1 MPQRMIF
8 FVVQLYC
15 QWKLINYSMYILL
28 NWIDRRKEFR
38 LQFLYFGMTWD
49 PLSFF
54 VLQQFVLTPRTE
66 EKYNKI
72 NQEFDQMMKKNLL
85 QPVSLT
91 RIFIFFSFCWV
102 VFMKILIS
110 KWGLTMIGWHVTNEN
125 NCLYM
130 LT

>member
-54 VLQQFVLTPRTE
+54 DLQQFVLTPRTE